1 MWHEPTDDFAPGRD
15 RVADAAAVVPVID
28 TAPFR
33 FGDPAARRTV
43 VAAVGHAC
51 EHVGFFVIT
60 GHGVPDARRDSPWR

>member
-1 MWHEPTDDFAPGRD
+1 MSHDPTDDLAPGRD
-15 RVADAAAVVPVID
+15 RVADAAVVPVIS

-51 EHVGFFVIT
+51 EHVGFT